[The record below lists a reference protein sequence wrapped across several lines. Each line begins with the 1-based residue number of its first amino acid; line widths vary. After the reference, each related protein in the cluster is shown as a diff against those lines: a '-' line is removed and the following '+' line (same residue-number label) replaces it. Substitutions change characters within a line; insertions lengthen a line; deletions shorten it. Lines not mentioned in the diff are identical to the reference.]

1 MAQRLDKEE
10 QPPKS
15 LNTVREMFFH
25 TPIFF
30 RDIKE
35 SKKLN
40 KHLLKN
46 VLAWKKRDEKGI
58 RRSNSLGW
66 HSAVDMH
73 HRKEYHGLLNPQ

>member
-1 MAQRLDKEE
+1 MVQRLDKEE

-46 VLAWKKRDEKGI
+46 VLAWKKRDEKAAECSGI
-58 RRSNSLGW
+58 EDLTRLRLSL
-66 HSAVDMH
+66 
-73 HRKEYHGLLNPQ
+73 